1 MAVAA
6 AVDKVSFE
14 RDYCGNVAGVLLP
27 FYSHYTEQPPVR
39 TGEFCMNEILLLT
52 YSCLQCFDAVGW
64 AAGRASGL

>member
-27 FYSHYTEQPPVR
+27 FYSHYTEQY
-39 TGEFCMNEILLLT
+39 E
-52 YSCLQCFDAVGW
+52 
-64 AAGRASGL
+64 